1 MGWQRPGEGSG
12 GGVYD
17 LQDWD
22 GSEIEILDLEWL
34 EDNTLRLTCETVD
47 EQISRLVYDPGHQ
60 TLESA

>member
-1 MGWQRPGEGSG
+1 MI
-12 GGVYD
+12 
-17 LQDWD
+17 
-22 GSEIEILDLEWL
+22 SEIEILNLEWL